1 MEINFSRNR
10 CYNNKILI
18 IDGQPGCGKTLFSQ
32 ICSSFKRMEIFSFAF
47 ELEFITKLYNFKK
60 IEKNAASTLIKML
73 VDHKLYQ
80 NMMGREVNFRY
91 NDLSSVF
98 NYPYTIEY
106 FKRIF
111 SKGDKHVP
119 IIIDKVKP
127 ILNLTTHDIMS
138 YSDILFESLGKRL
151 IFFEILRH
159 PLYMVVQQEINE
171 KELNN
176 NVRDVQLRY
185 DFKGQNIPYYSF
197 AIKKE
202 YVKANS
208 IDRAILTI
216 KNFTEKNNYMRKKL
230 LKKGRNIFTIPFE
243 RFVLKP
249 DIYLKKMLIYLGTE
263 FGKKTYK
270 ILKKNNIPR
279 SRIEDGIDLDVYRRY
294 GWSPSVK
301 NSSFEKEKTKRMEY
315 IINKGGSKEC
325 IDIILRL
332 SKEYEKNYYWF

>member
-1 MEINFSRNR
+1 MEINFSRNQ

-32 ICSSFKRMEIFSFAF
+32 ICSSFKRIEIFSYAF

-60 IEKNAASTLIKML
+60 IEKNAASTLVKML

-98 NYPYTIEY
+98 KNPYAIEY

-111 SKGDKHVP
+111 SKGDKYIP
-119 IIIDKVKP
+119 SIIEKIKP
-127 ILNLTTHDIMS
+127 ILNLTTHDLMS
-138 YSDILFESLGKRL
+138 YSDLLFQSLGKRL
-151 IFFEILRH
+151 VFFEIIRH
-159 PLYMVVQQEINE
+159 PLYMVIQQEINE

-176 NVRDVQLRY
+176 NVRDIQLRY
-185 DFKGQNIPYYSF
+185 NFKGQNIPYYSF
-197 AIKKE
+197 EIKKE
-202 YVKANS
+202 YAKSNS
-208 IDRAILTI
+208 MDRAILTI
-216 KNFTEKNNYMRKKL
+216 KNFTKKNNFMRKKL
-230 LKKGRNIFTIPFE
+230 LKKGHNIITIPFE

-249 DIYLKKMLIYLGTE
+249 DIYLKKMLVILGTE
-263 FGKKTYK
+263 FGAKTYK

-294 GWSPSVK
+294 GWTTSLK
-301 NSSFEKEKTKRMEY
+301 NSTFEKEKIKRIKY
-315 IINKGGSKEC
+315 IINKGGSKKN
-325 IDIILRL
+325 IDIFLKL
-332 SKEYEKNYYWF
+332 SEEYEKKYNWL